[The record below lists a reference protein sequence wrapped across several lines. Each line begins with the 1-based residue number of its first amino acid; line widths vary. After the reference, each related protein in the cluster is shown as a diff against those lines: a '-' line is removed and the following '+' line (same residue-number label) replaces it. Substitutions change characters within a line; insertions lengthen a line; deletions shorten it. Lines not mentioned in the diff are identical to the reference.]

1 LEGIAFWRHSTLLNN
16 KGVKFQLHG
25 LFLNHFFLHG
35 VFGDESIN
43 SDLLCLTNSM
53 SSIHCLEI
61 HLWIP
66 VRVIQDNGISGH
78 EIQTKPSCSSRYQE
92 NGLLCFFT
100 SEVIDLNL
108 SIIKLC
114 VTIKSAVF
122 IFSISTVIFHNV
134 KHSCETGE
142 YKSLRIISVSFP
154 EQLIKHLHLSA
165 HLDDV
170 ITKLW
175 CVFGLNAME

>member
-1 LEGIAFWRHSTLLNN
+1 
-16 KGVKFQLHG
+16 

-92 NGLLCFFT
+92 DSLLSFFT
-100 SEVIDLNL
+100 REVINLNL

-122 IFSISTVIFHNV
+122 IFSIPTVIFHNV
-134 KHSCETGE
+134 QHRCEARE
-142 YKSLRIISVSFP
+142 NKCLRTICVCFP
-154 EQLIKHLHLSA
+154 EQLVQHLHLST
-165 HLDDV
+165 HFNDV
-170 ITKLW
+170 VTEFWSI
-175 CVFGLNAME
+175 FGLDTME